1 MEKELDIMKKLIAF
15 LLAAMLLTSSFAFAE
30 ESTRK
35 TEFPDNTFVEM
46 DPSYIT
52 GVTQRGKTVLFR
64 YDAQTEDGQ
73 SYNKSAV
80 VYLPYGYNTDD
91 TETRYNVLYLMHGHG
106 GGYTTLLGGPGSF
119 STMQFVLDAMI
130 EKGRIAPTL
139 VVTPTYIVPG
149 KDDFWCAAN
158 FSYELNNYLIPA
170 FETAYKTYA
179 QDVTPE
185 GIHATRTHRAFGG
198 FSMGSLCTWNVF
210 QNSLDQIA
218 YYMPCCG
225 GISFGN
231 DAASMASLLAD
242 RVAQAGYTKD
252 DFFIYAGCGGE
263 GDVGYAGLTAQINA
277 MKEMPD
283 TFVYC
288 ENFRDGNLYYT
299 QCSGGHSPKS
309 VELIMYIALPTFFDK

>member
-1 MEKELDIMKKLIAF
+1 MKKLIVF
-15 LLAAMLLTSSFAFAE
+15 LLAAVLCVSCFAHAE
-30 ESTRK
+30 EGARK
-35 TEFPDNTFVEM
+35 TDFPDNTFEEM

-52 GVTQRGKTVLFR
+52 GVTQRGKTVLFT
-64 YDAQTEDGQ
+64 YNAKTQEGED
-73 SYNKSAV
+73 YVKRAL
-80 VYLPYGYNTDD
+80 VYVPYGYDAED
-91 TETRYNVLYLMHGHG
+91 KDTRYNVMYLMHGHG

-139 VVTPTYIVPG
+139 VVTPTYMVPG

-170 FETAYKTYA
+170 FETAYNTYA

-225 GISFGN
+225 GISFGD
-231 DAASMASLLAD
+231 DAASMAALLAD
-242 RVAQAGYTKD
+242 RVAKAGYTKD

-263 GDVGYAGLTAQINA
+263 GDVGYKGLTAQIEA
-277 MKEMPD
+277 MKAMPD

-288 ENFRDGNLYYT
+288 ENFKDGNLYYT
-299 QCSGGHSPKS
+299 QCSGGHSAKS
-309 VELIMYIALPTFFDK
+309 VELIMYKALPTFFD